1 MSLPNIPDITPR
13 IDLKREEVIHLL
25 LTSVA
30 MDEISLSQILNAEGE
45 NMQRLLERDHVSL
58 EDMIQ
63 MNRSVERMLRTMVG
77 KQILL
82 QFKLDQ
88 IMELDGKLGGQ
99 DDTQEE

>member
-45 NMQRLLERDHVSL
+45 NMQRLLEQDHVSL

>member
-45 NMQRLLERDHVSL
+45 NMQRLLEREHVSL

>member
-88 IMELDGKLGGQ
+88 IMELDGKIGGQ

>member
-25 LTSVA
+25 LASVA

-99 DDTQEE
+99 DDTEEE